1 AKDISHRKQ
10 LSMSSYLNHKAFLET
25 KQLSL
30 KVRMRLFNAY
40 ITSIFMYNSELWTIT
55 KKLENVINVFQRNL
69 LRKILK
75 IKYPDTIRNSVLYK
89 KTKEVPWSKKIRIR
103 RLRWCGHL
111 LRLPD
116 KAPAKIALNEI
127 IKVDKVNKRSNRK

>member
-1 AKDISHRKQ
+1 
-10 LSMSSYLNHKAFLET
+10 
-25 KQLSL
+25 
-30 KVRMRLFNAY
+30 
-40 ITSIFMYNSELWTIT
+40 T
-55 KKLENVINVFQRNL
+55 KKLENVINVFQRNF

-75 IKYPDTIRNSVLYK
+75 IKYPDTIRNSVLYR

-127 IKVDKVNKRSNRK
+127 IKVEKVNKRRNKKTWKKVVIEDLRIINNNYSIDDVNLRQLAEDREWWDRKVVYEASAMSAEDDMQI